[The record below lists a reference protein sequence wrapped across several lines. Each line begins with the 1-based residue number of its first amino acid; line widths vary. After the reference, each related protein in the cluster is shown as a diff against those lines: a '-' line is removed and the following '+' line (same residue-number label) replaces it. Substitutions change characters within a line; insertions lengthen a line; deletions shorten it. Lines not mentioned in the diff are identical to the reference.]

1 MDAEKCRTRHVDEL
15 FAPNVP
21 PAATPLEEFCFLISF
36 LDRVFLKLFG
46 YSGDYFDWRD
56 FPQDQGKT
64 RTLP

>member
-1 MDAEKCRTRHVDEL
+1 MRECATSGDAAR
-15 FAPNVP
+15 
-21 PAATPLEEFCFLISF
+21 EFCFLISF

-56 FPQDQGKT
+56 FPHNQGKT